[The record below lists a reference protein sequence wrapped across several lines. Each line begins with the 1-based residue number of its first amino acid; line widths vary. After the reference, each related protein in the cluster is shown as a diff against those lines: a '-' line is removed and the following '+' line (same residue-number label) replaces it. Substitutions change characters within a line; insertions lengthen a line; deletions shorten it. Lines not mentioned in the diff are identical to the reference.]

1 MAYRLGEYVIY
12 GELWNTRHYSTHGGI
27 ILRGEQPGQEVQV
40 RLELTGDCERD
51 LRGKHIRF
59 EPGEEDKGE
68 AVFREEDN
76 RGFQISQIGPTGT
89 MTAQGWARV
98 LPCSVEEFMRRSEL
112 GEPPPTPWKR
122 RLYLEWFS
130 QNGRV
135 VIEMADPVVEV
146 CVRES
151 RDEDDEGEWELLPNL
166 ALPPRAIEPGAVTGP
181 EITAIHLDGDEVRTE
196 RWTPLPPGPVEED
209 EAPSSAMLQRQLDAE
224 AAAIDRA
231 MRGETESSDDDES
244 ESEATHE
251 MELID
256 YCMDHCEEQPISSLL
271 DGTDKLRLADE
282 LNDKEVEAELKT
294 LLARMAM
301 LGIALDVCEHFTP
314 RDCYRLLKDKV
325 LPEPHAYA
333 ELIGTGWVTHI
344 PTYEY
349 CEICEAMAELEFKD
363 EFDAE

>member
-1 MAYRLGEYVIY
+1 MAYRLGEYVVY
-12 GELWNTRHYSTHGGI
+12 GELFNTRHYSTHGGI
-27 ILRGEQPGQEVQV
+27 ILRGAQPEENIQLH
-40 RLELTGDCERD
+40 LELTGDCDRD
-51 LRGKHIRF
+51 LRGKHFLF
-59 EPGEEDKGE
+59 EPGEDDKGE
-68 AVFREEDN
+68 AVWREEDN

-89 MTAQGWARV
+89 MTAEGWARV

-146 CVRES
+146 CVREPKG
-151 RDEDDEGEWELLPNL
+151 EDDEGEWELLPNL
-166 ALPPRAIEPGAVTGP
+166 ALPPRSIEPGAVTGP
-181 EITAIHLDGDEVRTE
+181 EITAFHLDGGEVRTE
-196 RWTPLPPGPVEED
+196 RWTPLQPGAEED
-209 EAPSSAMLQRQLDAE
+209 EAPSSAMLERQLDAE

-231 MRGETESSDDDES
+231 MRGDSGSSDDEEP
-244 ESEATHE
+244 ESEATRE

-271 DGTDKLRLADE
+271 DGADKLRPPDE
-282 LNDKEVEAELKT
+282 MDDNEVEAELKR

-314 RDCYRLLKDKV
+314 RDCFRLLKDKV

-349 CEICEAMAELEFKD
+349 CEICEAMAESEFN
-363 EFDAE
+363 EGPDAE